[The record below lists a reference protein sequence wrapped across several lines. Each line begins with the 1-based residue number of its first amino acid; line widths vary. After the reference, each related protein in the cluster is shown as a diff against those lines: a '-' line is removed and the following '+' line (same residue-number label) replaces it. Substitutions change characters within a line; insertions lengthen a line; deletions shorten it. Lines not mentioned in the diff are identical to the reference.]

1 MPPFQIDIDIQ
12 DQKWLSLI
20 PDIESITH
28 NIITTILVQFFPKA
42 QHLEVSI
49 VLSDDDFI
57 QALNKQYRDKNK
69 ATNVLSFPQ
78 SEIDDINANMPF
90 LMLGDIIISS
100 DTIASE
106 AAEQN
111 KDISDHF
118 THMLVHGCLHLLH
131 YDHIIESEA
140 EEMEQIEIKILK
152 TLGIKN
158 PYEIQLIY
166 DIIEQ

>member
-12 DQKWLSLI
+12 DQKWLSVI
-20 PDIESITH
+20 PDIEGITH

-42 QHLEVSI
+42 QYLEVSI

-57 QALNKQYRDKNK
+57 QRLNKQYRDKDK

-78 SEIDDINANMPF
+78 TEIDDINADTPF

-106 AAEQN
+106 ATEQN
-111 KDISDHF
+111 KDIKSHF

-140 EEMEQIEIKILK
+140 EEMEQLEIKILK

-158 PYEIQLIY
+158 PYEIQLTY